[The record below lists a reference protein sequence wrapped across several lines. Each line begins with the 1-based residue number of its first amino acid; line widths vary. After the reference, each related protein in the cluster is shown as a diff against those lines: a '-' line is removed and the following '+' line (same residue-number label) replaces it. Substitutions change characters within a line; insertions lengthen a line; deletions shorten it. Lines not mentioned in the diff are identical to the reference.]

1 MLHEKESISCS
12 YIEQEGK
19 DIFVKFPALCSPAIV
34 ATKLVSSI
42 HSPHELV
49 VADDALRTGDRN
61 PRSILQPSEDSSD
74 SSGLAVGRHDHHHLL
89 VHPYTC

>member
-1 MLHEKESISCS
+1 MLHEKESICYS

-19 DIFVKFPALCSPAIV
+19 DVFVKFPALCFAAIV

-49 VADDALRTGDRN
+49 VADNALRTGDRN
-61 PRSILQPSEDSSD
+61 LKSILQPSEDSSD
-74 SSGLAVGRHDHHHLL
+74 SSGLAV
-89 VHPYTC
+89 